1 MKRKMRIHNGLR
13 DFFFFF
19 FLFVTE
25 VRLAGVNL
33 FVAIPVQ
40 VKHKKINLP
49 QRSIGYDASGELEK
63 FMRLAWAVAKY

>member
-1 MKRKMRIHNGLR
+1 MIASNKTIVTMISDMVRIMRIHSGLR
-13 DFFFFF
+13 DFFFFL
-19 FLFVTE
+19 FLLVTE

-49 QRSIGYDASGELEK
+49 QEYVSYDASG
-63 FMRLAWAVAKY
+63 